1 MALVISELLV
11 FEMKNVL
18 LSFGKYFKIFNSEE
32 ENPIIIDVREDSELE
47 IACFPREFLHLPI
60 SKVSAEYVKTKIS
73 DLKDKKFVVLCHAG
87 IRSYNFGQWAL
98 ENNLV
103 NEIWNLE
110 EGIDGW
116 SQYIDQTIPRY

>member
-1 MALVISELLV
+1 MGNYPKTLNAFDLNEW
-11 FEMKNVL
+11 
-18 LSFGKYFKIFNSEE
+18 FNSED
-32 ENPIIIDVREDSELE
+32 ENPIIIDVREDSELA
-47 IACFPREFLHLPI
+47 ITCFTRKFLHLPI

-103 NEIWNLE
+103 KEIWNLE

-116 SQYIDQTIPRY
+116 SKYIDQTIPRY

>member
-1 MALVISELLV
+1 MGNYPKTLNAFDLNEW
-11 FEMKNVL
+11 
-18 LSFGKYFKIFNSEE
+18 FNSED

-73 DLKDKKFVVLCHAG
+73 YAKDKKLVVLCHAG
-87 IRSYNFGQWAL
+87 IRSYNFGKWSL
-98 ENNLV
+98 DNDLV
-103 NEIWNLE
+103 EEIWNLE

-116 SQYIDQTIPRY
+116 SKYIDQTIPRY

>member
-1 MALVISELLV
+1 MDSYPKTINAFDLNEW
-11 FEMKNVL
+11 
-18 LSFGKYFKIFNSEE
+18 FNSED
-32 ENPIIIDVREDSELE
+32 ENPIIIDVREDLE
-47 IACFPREFLHLPI
+47 IEIASFPMEVLHLPI
-60 SKVSAEYVKTKIS
+60 SKVSAEYVRTKIS

-110 EGIDGW
+110 DGIDGW

>member
-1 MALVISELLV
+1 MGNYPKTINAFELNEWL
-11 FEMKNVL
+11 
-18 LSFGKYFKIFNSEE
+18 NSED
-32 ENPIIIDVREDSELE
+32 ENPIIVDVREDLELE
-47 IACFPREFLHLPI
+47 IATFPRDFLHLPI
-60 SKVSAEYVKTKIS
+60 SKVSAEDVKKIIN

-116 SQYIDQTIPRY
+116 SKYIDQTIPRY

>member
-1 MALVISELLV
+1 MGNYPKTLNAFDLNEW
-11 FEMKNVL
+11 
-18 LSFGKYFKIFNSEE
+18 FNSEDQ
-32 ENPIIIDVREDSELE
+32 NPIIIDVREDSELE
-47 IACFPREFLHLPI
+47 IACFSSEFLHLPI

>member
-1 MALVISELLV
+1 M
-11 FEMKNVL
+11 
-18 LSFGKYFKIFNSEE
+18 GKYPKTLSAFDLNEWFNSED

-47 IACFPREFLHLPI
+47 IACFPKKFLHLPI

-87 IRSYNFGQWAL
+87 IRSYNFGEWSL

-116 SQYIDQTIPRY
+116 SKYIDQTIPRY

>member
-1 MALVISELLV
+1 MGNYPKTLNAFDLNEW
-11 FEMKNVL
+11 
-18 LSFGKYFKIFNSEE
+18 FNSED
-32 ENPIIIDVREDSELE
+32 ENPIIIDVREDSELG
-47 IACFPREFLHLPI
+47 IARFPMKFLHLPI
-60 SKVSAEYVKTKIS
+60 SKVSVDNVKTKIS
-73 DLKDKKFVVLCHAG
+73 DLKDKRFVVLCHAG

>member
-1 MALVISELLV
+1 MGNYPKTLTAFELN
-11 FEMKNVL
+11 EW
-18 LSFGKYFKIFNSEE
+18 FNSEE

-47 IACFPREFLHLPI
+47 IACFRGEFLHLPI